1 VRAPRAKEGETGGGL
16 GYGEGAKLS
25 VYESGRLLVEPVYD
39 DEDDEEGGLNNE
51 GRTLE
56 DLGCGVGKWLNVV
69 DEEDEDEKH
78 ATVSFAICNP

>member
-1 VRAPRAKEGETGGGL
+1 M